1 MYINKVKVMSYHY
14 PYKNGKESKT
24 LEVESTLDTKRG
36 MMIKKIIPLLDEYEE
51 TLEIQA
57 ERLEDKKKEVVEEVE
72 ETPKSELNK
81 MTKIQLEE
89 FAREFGVE
97 LDRREKKETLVKQA
111 YKAQFDG

>member
-1 MYINKVKVMSYHY
+1 MAKK
-14 PYKNGKESKT
+14 
-24 LEVESTLDTKRG
+24 LEVVQNGNFSNGDPVYQIGSTNADG
-36 MMIKKIIPLLDEYEE
+36 E
-51 TLEIQA
+51 LEIA
-57 ERLEDKKKEVVEEVE
+57 VFDLMTETEAKAKLKSMGGSSSAKKKEVVEEVE